1 MGDMEPD
8 NRISAGRGP
17 DEMQEEPI
25 FPEDVR
31 DDDENAEDGLDNQHE

>member
-1 MGDMEPD
+1 MERD
-8 NRISAGRGP
+8 ERIPAERGP

-31 DDDENAEDGLDNQHE
+31 DDDENAEDRLDNHHE